1 MRGIERVRG
10 RVGEINDLLC
20 AVNLL
25 TWDAR
30 TQMPPG
36 AAAARGKQLATLSK
50 VARERL
56 LSRELLGALQEA
68 RAEDVTPAE
77 ADELDQLTGALEL
90 LERLP
95 DGLIEALAEHRSV
108 AQAAWERA
116 RADADMSAFAPA
128 LERMLELQQRMA
140 QAIGYDDHPY
150 DALVGLYEP
159 GMTAARLQELFG
171 ALRGGIL
178 PLLEG
183 IRASGVVADR
193 RFLQRHYPEGAQRD
207 AALHFAKLIGYD
219 LGRGRLDVSAHPFE
233 ISFTRDDV
241 RITTRFRRDFLPM
254 SLFGTLHEAGHALY
268 EQGVDPAYVRT
279 ALTTDVPG
287 LYAVAG
293 TSYGTHESQSRLWE
307 NLVGRSRPFW
317 RAHFGALRSFFPEQL
332 ADVDAEGFYRAV
344 NHVEPSLIRV
354 EADEVTYNLH
364 IMLRVEIEMALLDG
378 SLSVRELPAAWN
390 DAVGATL
397 GLDVPDDAQG
407 CLQDIHWSTGLFGS
421 FPTYTIGN
429 VMSAQWLEAAR
440 AQDPAIAAALE
451 RGETEPLR
459 AWLQENVYRHGRRFA
474 PDALLERATGRGLTP
489 EPYLAYLDGKYG
501 ELYRS

>member
-1 MRGIERVRG
+1 M
-10 RVGEINDLLC
+10 
-20 AVNLL
+20 
-25 TWDAR
+25 
-30 TQMPPG
+30 
-36 AAAARGKQLATLSK
+36 
-50 VARERL
+50 
-56 LSRELLGALQEA
+56 
-68 RAEDVTPAE
+68 
-77 ADELDQLTGALEL
+77 
-90 LERLP
+90 
-95 DGLIEALAEHRSV
+95 
-108 AQAAWERA
+108 AQSAWQRA
-116 RADADMSAFAPA
+116 RADADMDAFAPA

-140 QAIGYDDHPY
+140 EAIGYEEHPY

-159 GMTAARLQELFG
+159 GMTAARLQGLFG

-183 IRASGVVADR
+183 IRASDSGTDR
-193 RFLQRHYPEGAQRD
+193 RFLQRDYPESAQRD
-207 AALHFAKLIGYD
+207 AALHFARLIGYD
-219 LGRGRLDVSAHPFE
+219 LERGRLDVSAHPFE

-241 RITTRFRRDFLPM
+241 RITTRFRRDYLPM

-279 ALTTDVPG
+279 AFTTDVPG

-293 TSYGTHESQSRLWE
+293 TSYGAHESQSRLWE

-317 RAHFGALRSFFPEQL
+317 HAHFGALQSFFPEQL
-332 ADVDAEGFYRAV
+332 EGVDAEAFYRAV

-364 IMLRVEIEMALLDG
+364 IMLRVEIEMGLLDG
-378 SLSVRELPAAWN
+378 SLSVRDLPGAWN
-390 DAVGATL
+390 DAVEATL

-429 VMSAQWLEAAR
+429 VMSAQWLDAAR
-440 AQDPAIAAALE
+440 TRDPGIAAALE
-451 RGETEPLR
+451 RGETGPLR

-474 PDALLERATGRGLTP
+474 ADALLEHATGRGLTP
-489 EPYLAYLDGKYG
+489 EPYLAYLDGKYR
-501 ELYRS
+501 ELYHL